1 MPFFYGRNMSNYP
14 QYLLSSPI
22 AASGDKTI
30 LPATA
35 MEAGTGRMS
44 QAEGWGQLNATPIS
58 EGGIPPKREDAN
70 GAFYLLSQLLF
81 WYQQGGLMNYTST
94 IAYEPGNEVLSAG
107 VKYRCLV
114 ANGPGTDAGVVAPSA
129 DKTVWKNLDLP
140 SVLAGQV
147 TPFYNCTL
155 GGSDGRRLIPWGS
168 SSAEESYILCD
179 GGSDGSIG
187 NVPNLMDQFILGGT
201 VEQSGQTGGSLSL
214 QIPSVSL
221 NATVGETT
229 LTVDQIP
236 QHTHTGSTN
245 SAGSHTHTRGTMNI
259 TGYFGMDDMAAGLYG
274 GAFYTS
280 QQKTKNTSSG
290 GSDGSPWWQGNL
302 DASRSWSGKTSS
314 SGSHTHTLT
323 LSQTG
328 GGQPHTHTLTGT
340 STQQQVTLNR
350 PPFYR
355 LAYFVKIPE

>member
-14 QYLLSSPI
+14 KYLLSSPI

-44 QAEGWGQLNATPIS
+44 QAEGWGQWNATPII

-129 DKTVWKNLDLP
+129 NKTVWKNLDLP

-179 GGSDGSIG
+179 GGSDGSSG
-187 NVPNLMDQFILGGT
+187 NVPNLMDRFILGGT

-221 NATVGETT
+221 NATVGKTT

-245 SAGSHTHTRGTMNI
+245 SAGSHNHTRGTMNI
-259 TGYFGMDDMAAGLYG
+259 TGTFTQAAYG
-274 GAFYTS
+274 AAAQENTTGAFYIDGTVGPACNES
-280 QQKTKNTSSG
+280 DSRPKTFF
-290 GSDGSPWWQGNL
+290 
-302 DASRSWSGKTSS
+302 DASRSWSGSTSS
-314 SGSHTHTLT
+314 NGSHTHTMT

-340 STQQQVTLNR
+340 STQQQVRLDR

>member
-1 MPFFYGRNMSNYP
+1 MSNYP
-14 QYLLSSPI
+14 QYFLSSPI

-44 QAEGWGQLNATPIS
+44 QAEGWSQWNATPIS

-94 IAYEPGNEVLSAG
+94 IAYEPGNEVMSAG

-147 TPFYNCTL
+147 TPFYNCKL

-168 SSAEESYILCD
+168 TDPDESYVLCD
-179 GGSDGSIG
+179 GGSDGLGG
-187 NVPNLMDQFILGGT
+187 NVPNLMDKFILPGT
-201 VEQSGQTGGSLSL
+201 VEQSGQTGGSLT
-214 QIPSVSL
+214 L
-221 NATVGETT
+221 NVPGVTVNGTVGETV

-236 QHTHTGSTN
+236 SHTHTGRTD
-245 SAGSHTHTRGTMNI
+245 SAGAHTHTRGTMNI
-259 TGYFGMDDMAAGLYG
+259 TWSIVLDNDMAATSE
-274 GAFYTS
+274 GAFY
-280 QQKTKNTSSG
+280 N
-290 GSDGSPWWQGNL
+290 GSTQGRGAQNDSPGMLCNF
-302 DASRSWSGKTSS
+302 DASRTWTGATSS
-314 SGSHTHTLT
+314 NGAHTHTIT
-323 LSQTG
+323 MGNTG
-328 GGQPHTHTLTGT
+328 GGKGHTHTLTGT
-340 STQQQVTLNR
+340 AQQQTITIDR

-355 LAYFVKIPE
+355 LAYFVKLPE